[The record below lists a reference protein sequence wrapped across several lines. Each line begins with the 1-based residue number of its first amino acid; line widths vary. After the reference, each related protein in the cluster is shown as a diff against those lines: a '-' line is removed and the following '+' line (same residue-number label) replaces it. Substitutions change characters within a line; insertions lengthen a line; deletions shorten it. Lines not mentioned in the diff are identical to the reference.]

1 MSDTIQEKAINATR
15 TVLFNDFNYNANDIT
30 PSDMFIVWMCK
41 TLQNWKAIVSG
52 VHIKELIEVTYNGDK
67 DEIYVDVYEKKRN
80 TVISCN
86 TDRDED
92 NV

>member
-1 MSDTIQEKAINATR
+1 MSSTIQEKAINATR
-15 TVLFNDFNYNANDIT
+15 TVLFNDFDYNANEIT
-30 PSDMFIVWMCK
+30 PNDMFVVWSCK

-52 VHIKELIEVTYNGDK
+52 VHVEELIEVTYNGDK

-80 TVISCN
+80 TVISFN

>member
-1 MSDTIQEKAINATR
+1 MSDTIQDKAINATR
-15 TVLFNDFNYNANDIT
+15 TVLFNDFNYNVSEIT

-52 VHIKELIEVTYNGDK
+52 VHVKELIEVTYNGDK
-67 DEIYVDVYEKKRN
+67 DEIYVDVYEKKHN
-80 TVISCN
+80 TVISYD
-86 TDRDED
+86 TDRSE